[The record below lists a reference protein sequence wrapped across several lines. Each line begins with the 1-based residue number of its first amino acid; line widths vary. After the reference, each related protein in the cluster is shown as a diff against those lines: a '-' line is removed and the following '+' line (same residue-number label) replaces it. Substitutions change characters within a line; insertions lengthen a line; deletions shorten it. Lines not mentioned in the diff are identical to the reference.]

1 MQQNDSVC
9 HTKITQAVIAIGTA
23 LKGGGREKEGEGEKR
38 EGETE
43 GGIKRDRNTRL
54 WADD

>member
-9 HTKITQAVIAIGTA
+9 HTKITQTVIAIGTA
-23 LKGGGREKEGEGEKR
+23 LKGGGREKEGEGEKER
-38 EGETE
+38 G
-43 GGIKRDRNTRL
+43 RDRNTRL